1 MEASIVVSVVSLLA
15 SLSSIMFAFLSFRRS
30 DRKDRRVEGK
40 FEGEVAS
47 GLAHIKEM
55 LSKMETD
62 IAKLDSQSRELAERM
77 ARVEESYVRDRKGGQ

>member
-1 MEASIVVSVVSLLA
+1 MEISIIVSAVSLLA
-15 SLSSIMFAFLSFRRS
+15 SLSSILFAFLSFRRS
-30 DRKDRRVEGK
+30 DKKDRRIEGK

-77 ARVEESYVRDRKGGQ
+77 ARVEESYVRDWKGGK